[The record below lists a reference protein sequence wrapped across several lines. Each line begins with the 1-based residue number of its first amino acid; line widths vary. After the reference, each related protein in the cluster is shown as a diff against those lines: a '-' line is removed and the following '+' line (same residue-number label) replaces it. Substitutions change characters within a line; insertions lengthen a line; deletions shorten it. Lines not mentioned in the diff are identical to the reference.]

1 MFIISSF
8 IVFLL
13 SISFSFSSSSMD
25 APFEL
30 SYDYRTHSVCY
41 CGYFVE
47 LKCSLSV
54 FFGFFLYD
62 WCNCL
67 DIQLC
72 VQFNSQ
78 NSSVSPQAGLGLGV
92 QAPGLN
98 NVTSATLQQQPNNI
112 HQQSNQQAL
121 MSGGPKDAGTFH
133 FLVLLLYFFSS
144 FWFFVLYCCGGG
156 CEPVALQIKRKQ

>member
-1 MFIISSF
+1 MHPLSFPMIIQFILYVTVDILLNWN
-8 IVFLL
+8 VHFL
-13 SISFSFSSSSMD
+13 
-25 APFEL
+25 
-30 SYDYRTHSVCY
+30 
-41 CGYFVE
+41 YF
-47 LKCSLSV
+47 LD
-54 FFGFFLYD
+54 FFLYD
-62 WCNCL
+62 WCNCF

-92 QAPGLN
+92 QTPGLN

-144 FWFFVLYCCGGG
+144 FLLFGFLFFIVVVVVVNQLHS
-156 CEPVALQIKRKQ
+156 